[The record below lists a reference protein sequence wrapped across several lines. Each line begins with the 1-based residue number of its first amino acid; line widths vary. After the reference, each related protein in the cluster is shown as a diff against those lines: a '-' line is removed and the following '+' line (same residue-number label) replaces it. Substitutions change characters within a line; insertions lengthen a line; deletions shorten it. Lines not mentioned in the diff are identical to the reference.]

1 MRPQIVDGVTMMAL
15 VLAASNGVILA
26 QSPQEI
32 FRSSKCVLFDI
43 GCGEEAKPAAQ
54 IAQSAKPQ
62 KPPATKPKPQNTAV
76 VPSDLAANARVRDE
90 RTETANPPKP
100 TNAAAGASGKLAMR
114 YRVEKEFGGG
124 DWRAVDPDTVFRS
137 GDRIR
142 LAVEANANA
151 FLYVVSEGSSG
162 RGQLIYPY
170 RNASETSYAVE
181 PFKTYIVPN
190 PKEGYFRFDD
200 QAGNEKLFVVLS
212 RSREASLDRFLPA
225 VQDQKTPAPSTP
237 KRDDREWRLA
247 RSDQGVEPAVLSQ
260 LRTDLGASRDLV
272 MERVE
277 EPAEDQTG
285 AVAQTISYIASQ
297 DTSEDARV
305 IVEVTLSHR

>member
-1 MRPQIVDGVTMMAL
+1 MAL
-15 VLAASNGVILA
+15 ALVTSNVAALA

-43 GCGEEAKPAAQ
+43 GCGEEAAAPAQ
-54 IAQSAKPQ
+54 TAQSAKPR
-62 KPPATKPKPQNTAV
+62 KPQATRPQNTVA
-76 VPSDLAANARVRDE
+76 PSELAASSRVREE
-90 RTETANPPKP
+90 RTEASMPAKPAN
-100 TNAAAGASGKLAMR
+100 AVAGANGKLAMR
-114 YRVEKEFGGG
+114 YRVEKDFGGG
-124 DWRAVDPDTVFRS
+124 DWRAVDPDTVFLS

-212 RSREASLDRFLPA
+212 RSREASLDRFLPNVRDEEA
-225 VQDQKTPAPSTP
+225 PAPSKP
-237 KRDDREWRLA
+237 KNDDREWRLA

-260 LRTDLGASRDLV
+260 LRTDIGASRDLV

-277 EPAEDQTG
+277 EPLDDQTG